1 LALRRL
7 VTYRESFGAKAPI
20 TEALVDIHVQTPPNL
35 SLEALRSFNEAFTA
49 TYPEVRTQTEWA
61 GQIRIEPDA
70 HSSTL
75 TSRHG
80 VRGYVFL
87 DALQKRVIQVRR
99 DGFTFSRLAP
109 YDSWESLREE
119 AKVAWRRYVE
129 ITRPVSAR
137 RVALRYINYLSLPAG
152 ELQLPDW
159 FRLHSSTPDELGSL
173 TEMLIRIAFQHPD
186 DPSYAALVTLGSA
199 PPKNPPESGFL
210 FDIDARVTRDFGLDE
225 SIWNALEDLHE
236 YKNDV
241 FFGSLTEDT
250 FARIRR

>member
-7 VTYRESFGAKAPI
+7 VTHRESFGAKAPI
-20 TEALVDIHVQTPPNL
+20 NEALVDIHVQTLPTL
-35 SLEALRSFNEAFTA
+35 SLDALRSFNEAFTSI
-49 TYPEVRTQTEWA
+49 YPEVRTQTEWA
-61 GQIRIEPDA
+61 GQIRVEPDT

-87 DALQKRVIQVRR
+87 DSMQKRVVQVRR
-99 DGFTFSRLAP
+99 DGFTFSQLAP
-109 YDSWESLREE
+109 YESWEALREE

-129 ITRPVSAR
+129 IARPVLAH
-137 RVALRYINYLSLPAG
+137 RVALRYINYLSLPSG

-159 FRLHSSTPDELGSL
+159 FRLHPSTPDELGSL
-173 TEMLIRIAFQHPD
+173 TEVLIRAAFQHPD
-186 DPSYAALVTLGSA
+186 DPNYSALVTLGSA
-199 PPKNPPESGFL
+199 PPKNPLESGFL
-210 FDIDARVTRDFGLDE
+210 FDIDARVARDFGLDE

-241 FFGSLTEDT
+241 FFGSLTTDT